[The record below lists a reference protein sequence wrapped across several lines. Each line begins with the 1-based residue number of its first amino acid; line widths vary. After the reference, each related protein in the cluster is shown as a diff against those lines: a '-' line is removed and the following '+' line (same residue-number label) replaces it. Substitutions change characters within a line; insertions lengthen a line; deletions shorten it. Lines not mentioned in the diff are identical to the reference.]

1 MMDYPI
7 WPRVKEFRKAEGSLQ
22 LTKLRVFAIGG
33 GDLFF
38 SFLEEFFP
46 NCWEKANYDNANI
59 RLSVSGSYSPYLE
72 FCSLRVRETGIEIH
86 CRDEAGARNAAAILA
101 QLAHNNEDGWAFPL
115 GDIRDWP
122 DAQYRAFMVESS
134 GRVWIDM
141 ETIRRHIRNMA
152 LCRMNVLQFHF
163 MEDPGCT
170 VPLECSPNLKGFG
183 PENKKFTRQ
192 EVTDMIA
199 YAGSLGIRVTPFIEV
214 LSHAADFALQ
224 EGLVC
229 PGDNL
234 ENLYDVCLG
243 QEKTFQAIEKV
254 VREVAELFPDGTI
267 HIGADEYDMSRVTPY
282 TAHWME
288 CPHCRAV
295 MAEKGFTSL
304 RELFLYGIAR
314 INRIV
319 NSAGKVMM
327 MWNADLHPGHLPEDL
342 DRNIL
347 LHYYRYCSDLGRE
360 NIYHLHMDRYA
371 DEGFSVINSYYPQT
385 YMDLPDYM
393 SAEKLTSWSYRNDPL
408 VSKRNRALVPGG
420 CLCAWEEFSH
430 YDRTVAPA
438 IALFADRL
446 WNAHG
451 DAATDPE
458 ATGKALTRVIF
469 EKKLPKDMDVFACIG
484 DVLPPLENEKMA
496 HLPMIHASLETME
509 TARAA
514 LAQLGGPLAAAYEK
528 AIAWAMAEKEKETG
542 YTGPQKERIS
552 FKG

>member
-1 MMDYPI
+1 MDYPI
-7 WPRVKEFRKAEGSLQ
+7 WPRVKEFCCISGSVALPQ
-22 LTKLRVFAIGG
+22 FLVFAVGG
-33 GDLFF
+33 GNRFF
-38 SFLEEFFP
+38 SVLDEFFP
-46 NCWEKANYDNANI
+46 GEWKKANYDEANI
-59 RLSVSGSYSPYLE
+59 RISISDTYSPCPE
-72 FCSLRVRETGIEIH
+72 FCSLRMRENGIEVH

-101 QLAHNNEDGWAFPL
+101 QIAQKKDSGWQLPL

-122 DAQYRAFMVESS
+122 DAQYRAYMIESS
-134 GRVWIDM
+134 GRVWVDM
-141 ETIRRHIRNMA
+141 PTIRRQIRHMA

-183 PENKKFTRQ
+183 PENKKFTRE
-192 EVTDMIA
+192 EVSDMIA
-199 YAGSLGIRVTPFIEV
+199 YADSLGIRVTPFIEV

-229 PGDNL
+229 PGDSL

-254 VREVAELFPDGTI
+254 IREVAELFPDGTI

-288 CPHCRAV
+288 CPHCKAV
-295 MAEKGFTSL
+295 MAEKGYTSL
-304 RELFLYGIAR
+304 RELFLYGIQR

-319 NSAGKVMM
+319 NSVGKVMM

-371 DEGFSVINSYYPQT
+371 DEGFSVVNSYYPQT
-385 YMDLPDYM
+385 YMDLPEYM

-408 VSKRNRALVPGG
+408 VSHRNQALVPGG
-420 CLCAWEEFSH
+420 CLCAWEEFEH
-430 YDRTVAPA
+430 YDRTVLPA

-458 ATGKALTRVIF
+458 ATGEALTRVIF
-469 EKKLPKDMDVFACIG
+469 EKKLPADMNVFACLG
-484 DVLPPLENEKMA
+484 DVLPPLENHKPA
-496 HLPMIHASLETME
+496 HLPMIHASQAQMK
-509 TARAA
+509 AVRAA
-514 LAQLGGPLAAAYEK
+514 LGGVDSKEARIFEK
-528 AIAWAMAEKEKETG
+528 AVAWAIEEKAKQTG